1 MAKPDA
7 TIVHTIFARVIIS
20 FSLGKWMF
28 GGLYPS
34 APTPRDNAA
43 INRSGKYS

>member
-7 TIVHTIFARVIIS
+7 PIMHTTFARVIIF
-20 FSLGKWMF
+20 FSLGRWNF
-28 GGLYPS
+28 EGLYPN
-34 APTPRDNAA
+34 APMARDNAA